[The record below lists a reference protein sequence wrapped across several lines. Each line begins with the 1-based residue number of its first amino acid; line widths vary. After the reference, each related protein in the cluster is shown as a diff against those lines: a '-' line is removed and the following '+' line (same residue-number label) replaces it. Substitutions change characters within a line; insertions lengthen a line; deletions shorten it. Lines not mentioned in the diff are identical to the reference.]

1 MLARMAAISN
11 PVVKN
16 EMHIKYVCSRYTDI
30 STGKIMHGNGI
41 FWVVLNWFINRLR
54 QMSFMFVSNASKNG
68 LSPFGAKPFLEP
80 KLIEIAV

>member
-16 EMHIKYVCSRYTDI
+16 VMHVKNVFGRYTDI

-41 FWVVLNWFINRLR
+41 FWVFLNWFINPLR
-54 QMSFMFVSNASKNG
+54 QMS
-68 LSPFGAKPFLEP
+68 
-80 KLIEIAV
+80 